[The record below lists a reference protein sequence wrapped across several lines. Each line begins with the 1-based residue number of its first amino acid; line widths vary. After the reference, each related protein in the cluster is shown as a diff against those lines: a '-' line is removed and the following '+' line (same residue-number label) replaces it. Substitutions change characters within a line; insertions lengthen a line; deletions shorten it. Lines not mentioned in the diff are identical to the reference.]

1 MAIDAYEAVRVIAS
15 LVPSLSSVSL
25 YGKPASGGT
34 AMRPARIPLLTWSV
48 SIAVLAFS
56 PSASAYNYRIEE
68 TEITLEG
75 EWQTEYDPEYSQKKS
90 VYANFDVFDPRAH
103 ATFTFEGTAITW
115 IGARTYNAGLFLWI
129 IDEGTEYELRDTVN
143 TYIPGVDRY
152 TTELLADNLAPG
164 YHTFKFQS
172 LGIHGYTYE
181 YGLPSET
188 YIDAFD
194 IEMGPI
200 PVEDCTWGQIKSTL
214 IE

>member
-1 MAIDAYEAVRVIAS
+1 M
-15 LVPSLSSVSL
+15 
-25 YGKPASGGT
+25 KPARMLGLAWT
-34 AMRPARIPLLTWSV
+34 V
-48 SIAVLAFS
+48 SIAGLAFS
-56 PSASAYNYRIEE
+56 PSASAYTYRIEE

-75 EWQTEYDPEYSQKKS
+75 EWQSEYDPEYSQKKS
-90 VYANFDVFDPRAH
+90 VYANFDIFDPRAY

-115 IGARTYNAGLFLWI
+115 IGARTFNAGLFEWI
-129 IDEGTEYELRDTVN
+129 IDEGTAYELRDTVN

-152 TTELLADNLAPG
+152 TTELLADDLAPG
-164 YHTFKFQS
+164 PHTFKFLS
-172 LGIHGYTYE
+172 LGINGLTYG

-194 IEMGPI
+194 IEREPT